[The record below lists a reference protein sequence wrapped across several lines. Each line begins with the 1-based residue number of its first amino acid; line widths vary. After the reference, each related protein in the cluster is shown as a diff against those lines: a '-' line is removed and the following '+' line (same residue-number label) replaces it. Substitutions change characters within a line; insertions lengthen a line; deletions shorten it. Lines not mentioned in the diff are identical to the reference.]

1 MLCTNK
7 CTAASY
13 CRSRNNCRSIDIIII
28 IVVIIILVIIIMKL
42 AISFSKLRL
51 ETDEIKLTL
60 KNRFWQLCL
69 LTNNYSTIL
78 HFFGNMIFQ
87 SIFHAII
94 ALVKYVFWQ
103 GSTNC
108 SILPPRKEDMEQRE
122 CREHGKD
129 GKHQPGDLKVKYVF
143 IQNSL
148 FVTQNTLFGN
158 QMTQSTLFYGFNV
171 ES

>member
-28 IVVIIILVIIIMKL
+28 IVVIIILVIIMKL

-87 SIFHAII
+87 SIFQIFTTMHLKSLHIWII
-94 ALVKYVFWQ
+94 SDYLWYF
-103 GSTNC
+103 
-108 SILPPRKEDMEQRE
+108 L
-122 CREHGKD
+122 KD
-129 GKHQPGDLKVKYVF
+129 R
-143 IQNSL
+143 
-148 FVTQNTLFGN
+148 N
-158 QMTQSTLFYGFNV
+158 QSKPASGLI
-171 ES
+171 

>member
-1 MLCTNK
+1 MNYWREKECIGLCKLHLTKNGEIIWRHLSMLCTNK

-94 ALVKYVFWQ
+94 ALVKYVFL
-103 GSTNC
+103 TA
-108 SILPPRKEDMEQRE
+108 L
-122 CREHGKD
+122 
-129 GKHQPGDLKVKYVF
+129 Y
-143 IQNSL
+143 
-148 FVTQNTLFGN
+148 
-158 QMTQSTLFYGFNV
+158 
-171 ES
+171 

>member
-28 IVVIIILVIIIMKL
+28 IVVIFILVIIVIVIMKL

-60 KNRFWQLCL
+60 RNRFWQLCL
-69 LTNNYSTIL
+69 LTNNYSSIL

-108 SILPPRKEDMEQRE
+108 SILPTRWLKTLHLWIKTLYCDQKHSFWPQ
-122 CREHGKD
+122 KD
-129 GKHQPGDLKVKYVF
+129 SKHF
-143 IQNSL
+143 ILRSKI
-148 FVTQNTLFGN
+148 
-158 QMTQSTLFYGFNV
+158 S
-171 ES
+171 

>member
-13 CRSRNNCRSIDIIII
+13 CRWRNNCRSIGIIVI
-28 IVVIIILVIIIMKL
+28 IVVIIILVVIVIMKL

-69 LTNNYSTIL
+69 LTNNYSSIL

-94 ALVKYVFWQ
+94 AP
-103 GSTNC
+103 SC
-108 SILPPRKEDMEQRE
+108 HPERKTWSKFREHGEQRE

>member
-1 MLCTNK
+1 
-7 CTAASY
+7 
-13 CRSRNNCRSIDIIII
+13 
-28 IVVIIILVIIIMKL
+28 MKL

-94 ALVKYVFWQ
+94 ALVKYVFLT
-103 GSTNC
+103 GLYKLLHPA
-108 SILPPRKEDMEQRE
+108 IPK
-122 CREHGKD
+122 
-129 GKHQPGDLKVKYVF
+129 GKHGA
-143 IQNSL
+143 SL
-148 FVTQNTLFGN
+148 ENMEN
-158 QMTQSTLFYGFNV
+158 KENV
-171 ES
+171 ENMEKMENINQVT